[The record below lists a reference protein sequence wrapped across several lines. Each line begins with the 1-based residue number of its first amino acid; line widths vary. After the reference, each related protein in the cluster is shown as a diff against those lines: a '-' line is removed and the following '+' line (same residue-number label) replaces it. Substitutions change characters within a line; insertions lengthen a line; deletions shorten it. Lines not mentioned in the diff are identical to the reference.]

1 MDLSSTPV
9 AQRCHI
15 SFFGCTN
22 AGKSS
27 LINAITNQEVSL
39 VSSIKGTTTDPVK
52 KTMEILPV
60 GAVVLFDTA
69 GFDDDSELGQLR
81 IEKTKEILAKTDIAI
96 LVIDSKIGLKDKDN
110 ELIKLFK
117 EKNIPYLIVYNKSDL
132 FKRSE
137 LSDNEISVSSKTKEN
152 IELLKEKIANFASS
166 NKKEKFIITDKLQ
179 KKDTVIL
186 VIPIDESAPKG
197 RIILP
202 QQNTLRE
209 LLDNNNKVI
218 CVQEKELSE
227 ALDNLKT
234 PPKLIITDSQVFN
247 KIKDTVPKDI
257 FLTSFSILFARYKG
271 NLINLIKGVKT
282 INNLKDD
289 DYILISEGCTHKRQC
304 NDIGSVKIPN
314 WLQKFTNKKF
324 NFEFTSGGSFPND
337 LSKYKLVVHCGGCML
352 NEKEM
357 QNRLM
362 IAKENNVAIVNY
374 GILIAY
380 MNGILKRSLEIFPE
394 ISNTIN

>member
-394 ISNTIN
+394 ILNTIG

>member
-271 NLINLIKGVKT
+271 NLINLIKGIKT

-394 ISNTIN
+394 ILNTIG